1 MKLNYQTKLIAEMIS
16 HRSAN
21 VEPFVLVDVGA
32 SGGIQPYWR
41 AFGDSLEAVG
51 FDPLTRE
58 IDRLNAEEKNKSVRY
73 WAASVGY
80 RRYAEL
86 LPNYTLPNDQS
97 YSRSSSV
104 RAQELLRC
112 DYPQAFFDQT
122 HSGDLN
128 SELIELDDY
137 FLRQHPAA
145 VDFLKVDT
153 DGHDYE
159 VLLGAEQ
166 LLAQSP
172 VMGVLVE
179 AAFHGPIHSSI
190 TSFSTIDIFL
200 RNRGFSLFDMDVW
213 RYTRAAL
220 PKPFH
225 WRLPANTSEGPV
237 DWADCLYLRDAAID
251 GYEQTW
257 NLRLSTSKLLK
268 LCCLCELFS
277 LEDCA
282 AEILLKHRDRLEECI
297 DVERNLD
304 LLTPPLPD
312 GSQVSY
318 RGYNA
323 FFNQNVQAFYPSL
336 EGGKPEP

>member
-1 MKLNYQTKLIAEMIS
+1 MKLNDQPRLIAELLA
-16 HRSAN
+16 HRSAHIQ
-21 VEPFVLVDVGA
+21 PFILADVGA

-41 AFGDSLEAVG
+41 VFGDSLQAVG

-58 IDRLNAEEKNKSVRY
+58 MERLNAQEKNKRVHY
-73 WAASVGY
+73 CAAAVGY

-86 LPNYTLPNDQS
+86 LPNQSLPNDQS

-112 DYPQAFFDQT
+112 NYPQTFFDQT

-137 FLRQHPAA
+137 FLKQHPAA
-145 VDFLKVDT
+145 VDFIKIDT

-179 AAFHGPIHSSI
+179 AAFHGPIHSAI

-200 RNRGFSLFDMDVW
+200 RNRGFSLFDLDVW
-213 RYTRAAL
+213 RYSRAAL

-225 WRLPANTSEGPV
+225 WRLPANTSAGPV

-257 NLRLSTSKLLK
+257 NLRLSMSKLLK

-282 AEILLKHRDRLEECI
+282 AEILVKYRDRLEECV

-312 GSQVSY
+312 GTQVSY
-318 RGYNA
+318 RSYNA
-323 FFNQNVQAFYPSL
+323 FFDQNLEAFYPD
-336 EGGKPEP
+336 P

>member
-1 MKLNYQTKLIAEMIS
+1 MKLNYRPKLIGELLSQRAASI
-16 HRSAN
+16 
-21 VEPFVLVDVGA
+21 EPFVLADVGA
-32 SGGIQPYWR
+32 SGGIQLHWR
-41 AFGDSLEAVG
+41 AFGHLLRAVG
-51 FDPLTRE
+51 FDPLARE
-58 IDRLNAEEKNKSVRY
+58 IDRLNTEEENERVRY
-73 WAASVGY
+73 FAASVGY

-86 LPNYTLPNDQS
+86 LPNHALPNDQS

-112 DYPQAFFDQT
+112 NYPQTFFDRT
-122 HSGDLN
+122 HSGDFN
-128 SELIELDDY
+128 TELIELDEY
-137 FLRQHPAA
+137 FLKQHPAA
-145 VDFLKVDT
+145 VDFIKIDT

-172 VMGVLVE
+172 VLGVLVE

-190 TSFSTIDIFL
+190 TSFSTIDVFL

-237 DWADCLYLRDAAID
+237 DWADCFYLRDAAID

-257 NLRLSTSKLLK
+257 DLRLSTSKLLK
-268 LCCLCELFS
+268 LCCVCELYS

-282 AEILLKHRDRLEECI
+282 AEILVKHRDRLAECI
-297 DVERNLD
+297 DVERYLD

-312 GSQVSY
+312 GSRVSY
-318 RGYNA
+318 QGYNA
-323 FFNQNVQAFYPSL
+323 FFNQNVEAFYPES
-336 EGGKPEP
+336 